1 MAARFSDT
9 AVFRMT
15 GGHGGPPLQLFSTV
29 RKIAGEELNSMSR
42 KNFLFVFTVVAFLS
56 TAISAQVPDKL
67 KVVAGADRAFEK
79 FTKTY
84 AGPAPGCAAAV
95 SLNGDVVFEKA
106 FGLAELEHNVPN
118 TPQTIFESGS
128 VAKQFT
134 AAAVV
139 LLQQDGKLSL
149 DDPVRKYIPELPD
162 YGAPLT
168 IRHLLNH
175 TAGLRDWGTVLSL
188 TGAGRGER
196 VISQDLAFDI
206 ITHQRAL
213 DFTPGSEYSY
223 SNSGYN
229 LAAIIVERVSKQNF
243 PAFVEERLF
252 KPLGMKNSS
261 WRDDYQRVVPGRA
274 QAYSRQGNGPWRLN
288 MPFMNVYGN
297 GGMLTTVGDWMK
309 WNAMLDSHSLGAPL
323 VAALETRGVL
333 NDGRKI
339 SYALGL
345 TVDTYKGLKDV
356 SHGGATAGYQTFLAR
371 YPDHKVS
378 IGVMCNGSSPSAGGI
393 AAGITDEIFGPFPE
407 TSKTEPAHVSE
418 VELKK
423 FAGIWRNE
431 KTHSPARFV
440 IENGVSRWSGARVV
454 PMGGGQFTAGGNQLK
469 FTFDKDGKPISA
481 ETVDSD
487 GEVRRFVPEKEW
499 TPTPADLSSFKG
511 DWFSEEAGAT
521 FSVAVEADKVFI
533 KQRPATSLPMQ
544 PLYKDHFGVQGY
556 VVWFTRDKDGK
567 VNSLHVGTAR
577 MRDMPFARV
586 K

>member
-1 MAARFSDT
+1 M
-9 AVFRMT
+9 
-15 GGHGGPPLQLFSTV
+15 
-29 RKIAGEELNSMSR
+29 NSMTR
-42 KNFLFVFTVVAFLS
+42 KNFLFVLTLIAFLS
-56 TAISAQVPDKL
+56 TTTWAQVPDKQ
-67 KVVAGADRAFEK
+67 KMIAGAERAFEK
-79 FTKTY
+79 YTKAY
-84 AGPAPGCAAAV
+84 VGPAPGCAAAV
-95 SLNGDVVFEKA
+95 SLNGETVFEKA
-106 FGLAELEHNVPN
+106 YGLAELEHNVPN
-118 TPQTIFESGS
+118 TPQTVFESGS

-134 AAAVV
+134 AAALV

-149 DDPVRKYIPELPD
+149 DDPVRKHIPELPD

-175 TAGLRDWGTVLSL
+175 TAGLRDWGTVMSL

-196 VISQDLAFDI
+196 VINQDLALDV

-213 DFTPGSEYSY
+213 DFTPGAEYSY

-229 LAAIIVERVSKQNF
+229 LAAIIVERVSKQKF

-261 WRDDYQRVVPGRA
+261 WRDDYQRIVPGRA

-309 WNAMLDSHSLGAPL
+309 WNAMLDSQSLGAPL
-323 VAALETRGVL
+323 VAALETQGVL

-339 SYALGL
+339 AYALGL
-345 TVDTYKGLKDV
+345 VVDKYKGLKDV

-371 YPDHKVS
+371 YPDNKVS
-378 IGVMCNGSSPSAGGI
+378 VGVMCNGTSPSAGGI
-393 AAGITDEIFGPFPE
+393 AASITDEILGPFPE
-407 TSKTEPAHVSE
+407 APKTEAAKVSE
-418 VELKK
+418 DELKK
-423 FAGIWRNE
+423 FVGIWRNE
-431 KTHSPARFV
+431 KTHAPARFV

-469 FTFDKDGKPISA
+469 FTFDKDDKPVSA
-481 ETVDSD
+481 QTVDSD
-487 GEVRRFVPEKEW
+487 GEVTRFVPETEW
-499 TPTPADLSSFKG
+499 KPMPADLASFKG

-521 FSVAVEADKVFI
+521 LTVALEGDKAFI

-556 VVWFTRDKDGK
+556 VVWFTRDKNGK
-567 VNSLHVGTAR
+567 INSMHVGASR
-577 MRDMPFARV
+577 MRDMLFARV

>member
-1 MAARFSDT
+1 
-9 AVFRMT
+9 
-15 GGHGGPPLQLFSTV
+15 
-29 RKIAGEELNSMSR
+29 MSR
-42 KNFLFVFTVVAFLS
+42 KNFVFVLTLVAFLS
-56 TAISAQVPDKL
+56 SAIRAQVPDKD

-79 FTKTY
+79 VARAY
-84 AGPAPGCAAAV
+84 VAPAPGCAAAV
-95 SLNGDVVFEKA
+95 SLNGVVVFEKA
-106 FGLAELEHNVPN
+106 FGLADMEHNVPN
-118 TPQTIFESGS
+118 STQTIFESGS

-134 AAAVV
+134 AAALV
-139 LLQQDGKLSL
+139 LLQQDGKLNL

-175 TAGLRDWGTVLSL
+175 TSGLRDWGTVLSL

-196 VISQDLAFDI
+196 VVNQDLALDVI
-206 ITHQRAL
+206 IHQRAL

-229 LAAIIVERVSKQNF
+229 LAAIIVERVSKQKF

-252 KPLGMKNSS
+252 KPIGMKNSS
-261 WRDDYQRVVPGRA
+261 WRDDYQRIVPGRA

-309 WNAMLDSHSLGAPL
+309 WNAMLESQSLGAPL
-323 VAALETRGVL
+323 VTALETRGVL

-339 SYALGL
+339 AYALGL
-345 TVDTYKGLKDV
+345 VVDTYKGLKDV

-371 YPDHKVS
+371 YPDNKVS
-378 IGVMCNGSSPSAGGI
+378 VGVMCNGTSPSAGGI
-393 AAGITDEIFGPFPE
+393 AANITDEIFGPFPE
-407 TSKTEPAHVSE
+407 TPKTDSAKISE
-418 VELKK
+418 DELKK
-423 FAGIWRNE
+423 FVGIWRNE
-431 KTHSPARFV
+431 KTHIPARFV

-454 PMGGGQFTAGGNQLK
+454 PIGGGQFTAGENQLK
-469 FTFDKDGKPISA
+469 FTFDKDGKPVFA

-487 GEVRRFVPEKEW
+487 GEVRRFVPETEW
-499 TPTPADLSSFKG
+499 KPTATDLASFKG

-521 FSVAVEADKVFI
+521 VTVAVDADKVFI

-544 PLYKDHFGVQGY
+544 PIYKDHFGVPGY
-556 VVWFTRDKDGK
+556 VVWFTRDKNGK
-567 VNSLHVGTAR
+567 VDRMHVGASR
-577 MRDMPFARV
+577 MRDMPFVRV